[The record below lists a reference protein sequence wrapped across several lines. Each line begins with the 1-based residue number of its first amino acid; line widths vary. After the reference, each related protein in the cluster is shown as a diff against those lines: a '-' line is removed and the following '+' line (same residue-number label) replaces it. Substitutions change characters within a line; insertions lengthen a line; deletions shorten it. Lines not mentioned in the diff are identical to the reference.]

1 MTQAELPERPKG
13 PENGVQG
20 REQARLRPLAALMP
34 FVLRYPGRFLLA
46 LLALF
51 VAALATLAIPLAVR
65 RMIDLGFAA
74 DAGGTIDQYFL
85 AILGV
90 VAILA
95 LASAARYY
103 LVTTIGERV
112 VADLRAAVFA
122 RIVSLDAGFFDRARA
137 GEISSRLTAD
147 TVQIKSAVGSSAS
160 VALRNLLLLTGAI
173 AMMVVTSPKL
183 SLLVVIAIPA
193 VMLPLFGFGRA
204 VRRRSR
210 MAQDKLADA
219 TAFAVEA
226 IGAVRTVQAMTA
238 EEAAR
243 LRFGAAVE
251 GAFDAAKDATRSRSF
266 LTAIAIFLAFACVVL
281 ILWSGAQSVLAGQM
295 TPGTLGQFVLYSVF
309 AAGALGALAEVWG
322 EVSQTAGAAERI
334 IELLHTEPAIKSP
347 AAPLPLPPKPRG
359 EVRFAHVSY
368 SYPSLRDAPVLD
380 DVSFTAAPGE
390 RIAIVGPSGAGK
402 STIFHLL
409 LRFDDPKKGKIL
421 FDSVDIAKADPKA
434 VRRNIALVPQ
444 EPAIFAASI
453 ADNIRY
459 GKPGA
464 GDDEIK
470 RAAETALVDEFVRN
484 LPHGY
489 DTPVGERGV
498 TLSGGQRQ
506 RLAIARAVLRDAPVL
521 LLDEA
526 TSALDAE
533 SEALVQK
540 ALERIM
546 EGRTSLVIAHRLA
559 TVLGADRIVV
569 LQKGRVVEEGSHA
582 QLSASD
588 GLYARL
594 AALQFGVNSI

>member
-1 MTQAELPERPKG
+1 MTQAKLQTRSKG
-13 PENGVQG
+13 PENGSSP
-20 REQARLRPLAALMP
+20 RFRPLLALMP
-34 FVLRYPGRFLLA
+34 FVLRYPARFLAA
-46 LLALF
+46 LVALF
-51 VAALATLAIPLAVR
+51 VAAMATLAIPLAVR
-65 RMIDLGFAA
+65 RMIDLGFGT
-74 DAGGTIDQYFL
+74 DAGGKIDQYFL

-90 VAILA
+90 VAVLA

-112 VADLRAAVFA
+112 VADLRSAVFA
-122 RIVSLDAGFFDRARA
+122 RIVSLDAGFFDSARA

-160 VALRNLLLLTGAI
+160 VALRNVVLLIGAA
-173 AMMVVTSPKL
+173 AMMVITSPKL
-183 SLLVVIAIPA
+183 SLLVLVAIPL

-243 LRFGAAVE
+243 SRFGAAVE
-251 GAFDAAKDATRSRSF
+251 QAFEAARDATRSRSF

-281 ILWSGAQSVLAGQM
+281 VLWSGAQSVLAKQI

-334 IELLHTEPAIKSP
+334 IELLHIEPAIKSP
-347 AAPLPLPPKPRG
+347 TAPLTFPAKPRG
-359 EVRFAHVSY
+359 EMKFESVTY
-368 SYPSLRDAPVLD
+368 SYPSRRDANVLS
-380 DVSFTAAPGE
+380 DVTFTAAAGE
-390 RIAIVGPSGAGK
+390 RIAIVGPSGSGK
-402 STIFHLL
+402 STLFHLL
-409 LRFDDPKKGKIL
+409 LRFDDPQSGRIL
-421 FDSVDIAKADPKA
+421 FDGIDIAKADPHD

-464 GDDEIK
+464 SDEEVK

-484 LPHGY
+484 LPQGFG
-489 DTPVGERGV
+489 TPVGERGV

-569 LQKGRVVEEGSHA
+569 LQKGRVAEEGTHA
-582 QLSASD
+582 QLNASG
-588 GLYARL
+588 GLYSRL
-594 AALQFGVNSI
+594 AALQFGEISAR

>member
-1 MTQAELPERPKG
+1 MRPKG
-13 PENGVQG
+13 PENGPK
-20 REQARLRPLAALMP
+20 ARFRPLLALMP

-46 LLALF
+46 LAALF

-65 RMIDLGFAA
+65 RMIDLGFGA
-74 DAGGTIDQYFL
+74 DAGGKIDQYFL

-90 VAILA
+90 VAVLA

-112 VADLRAAVFA
+112 VADLRSAVFA
-122 RIVSLDAGFFDRARA
+122 RIVSLDTGFFDSARA

-160 VALRNLLLLTGAI
+160 VALRNVLLLTGAM

-183 SLLVVIAIPA
+183 SLLVLFAIPA
-193 VMLPLFGFGRA
+193 VMLPLLGFGRA
-204 VRRRSR
+204 VRKRSR
-210 MAQDKLADA
+210 LAQDKLADA

-238 EEAAR
+238 EDTAKQ
-243 LRFGAAVE
+243 RFGVAVE
-251 GAFDAAKDATRSRSF
+251 EAFDAARDATRSRSL
-266 LTAIAIFLAFACVVL
+266 LTAIAIFLAFASVVL
-281 ILWSGAQSVLAGQM
+281 VLWSGAQSVLAGQM
-295 TPGTLGQFVLYSVF
+295 TPGTLSQFVLYAVF

-334 IELLHTEPAIKSP
+334 VELLQIEPAIKAP
-347 AAPLPLPPKPRG
+347 AAPLALPAKPRG
-359 EVRFAHVSY
+359 EVKFEAVSY

-380 DVSFTAAPGE
+380 AVGFTAAAGE

-409 LRFDDPKKGKIL
+409 LRFDDPAQGRIL
-421 FDSVDIAKADPKA
+421 LDGIDIAKADPRE
-434 VRRNIALVPQ
+434 VRMHIALVPQ

-464 GDDEIK
+464 SDGEVK

-484 LPHGY
+484 LPQGY

-533 SEALVQK
+533 SEALVQR

-569 LQKGRVVEEGSHA
+569 LQKGRIVEEGTHA
-582 QLSASD
+582 KLNASS

-594 AALQFGVNSI
+594 AALQFGDVSAR

>member
-1 MTQAELPERPKG
+1 
-13 PENGVQG
+13 
-20 REQARLRPLAALMP
+20 MP
-34 FVLRYPGRFLLA
+34 FVLRYPGHFLLA
-46 LLALF
+46 LVALF

-65 RMIDLGFAA
+65 RMIDLGFGANA
-74 DAGGTIDQYFL
+74 SGAINQYFL

-90 VAILA
+90 VAMLA

-112 VADLRAAVFA
+112 IADLRGAVFA
-122 RIVSLDAGFFDRARA
+122 RIISLDAGFFDSARA

-147 TVQIKSAVGSSAS
+147 TVQIKSAVGSTAS
-160 VALRNLLLLTGAI
+160 VALRNVLLLSGAVV
-173 AMMVVTSPKL
+173 MMVITSPKL
-183 SLLVVIAIPA
+183 SLLVSIAIPG

-204 VRRRSR
+204 VRRRAR
-210 MAQDKLADA
+210 LAQDKLAEA

-238 EEAAR
+238 EGSAR
-243 LRFGAAVE
+243 LRFSSAVE
-251 GAFDAAKDATRSRSF
+251 EAFHAAKGATRSRSF
-266 LTAIAIFLAFACVVL
+266 LTAIAIFLAFASVVL
-281 ILWSGAQSVLAGQM
+281 ILWSGAHSVLAGDM
-295 TPGTLGQFVLYSVF
+295 TPGTLGQFVLYAVF
-309 AAGALGALAEVWG
+309 AAGALGALAEVGG
-322 EVSQTAGAAERI
+322 EISQTAGAAERI
-334 IELLHTEPAIKSP
+334 VELLHIEPAIKAP
-347 AAPLPLPPKPRG
+347 AAPLGLPSKPRG
-359 EVRFAHVSY
+359 EVKFESVTY
-368 SYPSLRDAPVLD
+368 SYPALRDAPVLR
-380 DVSFTAAPGE
+380 DVTFAAASGE

-409 LRFDDPKKGKIL
+409 LRFDDPAAGRIL
-421 FDSVDIAKADPKA
+421 LDGVDIAKADPLM
-434 VRRNIALVPQ
+434 VRKHIALVPQ

-459 GKPGA
+459 GRPGA
-464 GDDEIK
+464 SDEDVK

-489 DTPVGERGV
+489 ETMVGERGV

-546 EGRTSLVIAHRLA
+546 AGRTSLVIAHRLA

-569 LQKGRVVEEGSHA
+569 LQKGSVVEEGTHA
-582 QLSASD
+582 QLNASG

-594 AALQFGVNSI
+594 AALQFNHTE

>member
-1 MTQAELPERPKG
+1 MTQAALPDRVKG
-13 PENGVQG
+13 PENGPKS
-20 REQARLRPLAALMP
+20 RFRPLAALMP

-46 LLALF
+46 LAALF

-65 RMIDLGFAA
+65 RMIDLGFATE
-74 DAGGTIDQYFL
+74 AGGTIDRYFL

-147 TVQIKSAVGSSAS
+147 TVQIKSAVGSTAS
-160 VALRNLLLLTGAI
+160 VALRNVLLLIGAI
-173 AMMVVTSPKL
+173 TMMVVTSPKL
-183 SLLVVIAIPA
+183 SLLVLIAIPA

-204 VRRRSR
+204 VRKRSR
-210 MAQDKLADA
+210 LAQDRLADA

-238 EEAAR
+238 EEAAKT
-243 LRFGAAVE
+243 RFGAAVE
-251 GAFDAAKDATRSRSF
+251 EAFEAAKAATRSRSL

-309 AAGALGALAEVWG
+309 AAGALGALAEVGG

-334 IELLHTEPAIKSP
+334 VELLHIEPAIKAPVSP
-347 AAPLPLPPKPRG
+347 LALPEKPRG
-359 EVRFAHVSY
+359 EVRFENVSY
-368 SYPSLRDAPVLD
+368 AYPSLLNAPVLNE
-380 DVSFTAAPGE
+380 VSFAAAPGE

-409 LRFDDPKKGKIL
+409 LRFDDPARGKIL
-421 FDSVDIAKADPKA
+421 FDGVDIANADPQD
-434 VRRNIALVPQ
+434 VRGNIALVPQ

-464 GDDEIK
+464 SDDEV
-470 RAAETALVDEFVRN
+470 RAAAETALVDEFVRH
-484 LPHGY
+484 LPQGY
-489 DTPVGERGV
+489 ETQVGERGV

-506 RLAIARAVLRDAPVL
+506 RIAIARAVLRDAPVL

-546 EGRTSLVIAHRLA
+546 AGRTSLVIAHRLA
-559 TVLGADRIVV
+559 TVLSADRIVV
-569 LQKGRVVEEGSHA
+569 LQKGRVVEEGTHA
-582 QLSASD
+582 ALSASN
-588 GLYARL
+588 GLYSRL
-594 AALQFGVNSI
+594 AALQFNHTV

>member
-1 MTQAELPERPKG
+1 VTQAELKDGPKG
-13 PENGVQG
+13 PENGAEG
-20 REQARLRPLAALMP
+20 RFRPLAALMP
-34 FVLRYPGRFLLA
+34 FVLRYPGRFLGA
-46 LLALF
+46 LVALV

-65 RMIDLGFAA
+65 RMIDLGFGA
-74 DAGGTIDQYFL
+74 DAGDKIDQYFL

-90 VAILA
+90 VAVLS

-122 RIVSLDAGFFDRARA
+122 RIVSLDAGFFDSARA

-147 TVQIKSAVGSSAS
+147 TVQIKSAVGSTAS
-160 VALRNLLLLTGAI
+160 VALRNALLLIGAI
-173 AMMVVTSPKL
+173 AMMVITSPKL
-183 SLLVVIAIPA
+183 SLLVLIAIPA

-238 EEAAR
+238 EEAAKS
-243 LRFGAAVE
+243 RFDAAV
-251 GAFDAAKDATRSRSF
+251 GQAFDAAQDATRSRSF
-266 LTAIAIFLAFACVVL
+266 LTAIAIFLAFASVVL
-281 ILWSGAQSVLAGQM
+281 ILWSGAQAVLANQI
-295 TPGTLGQFVLYSVF
+295 TPGTLGQFVLYAVF

-334 IELLHTEPAIKSP
+334 VELLHIEPAIKAPP
-347 AAPLPLPPKPRG
+347 APISLPAKPRG
-359 EVRFAHVSY
+359 EVRFEKVFYA
-368 SYPSLRDAPVLD
+368 YPSLCEAPVLN
-380 DVSFTAAPGE
+380 DVSFSAAPGE

-409 LRFDDPKKGKIL
+409 LRFDDPQSGKIL
-421 FDSVDIAKADPKA
+421 FDGVDIAKADPHD
-434 VRRNIALVPQ
+434 VRGNIALVPQ

-464 GDDEIK
+464 SDEEVK
-470 RAAETALVDEFVRN
+470 AAAETALVDEFVRN
-484 LPHGY
+484 LPQGY
-489 DTPVGERGV
+489 ATPVGERGV

-569 LQKGRVVEEGSHA
+569 LQKGRVVEEGTHA
-582 QLSASD
+582 KLTASG
-588 GLYARL
+588 GLYSRL
-594 AALQFGVNSI
+594 AALQFGEISAR

>member
-1 MTQAELPERPKG
+1 MTQAELKDGPKG
-13 PENGVQG
+13 PENGAEG
-20 REQARLRPLAALMP
+20 RFRPLAALMP
-34 FVLRYPGRFLLA
+34 FVLRYPGRFLGA
-46 LLALF
+46 LVALV

-65 RMIDLGFAA
+65 RMIDLGFGA
-74 DAGGTIDQYFL
+74 DAGDKIDQYFL

-90 VAILA
+90 VAVLS

-122 RIVSLDAGFFDRARA
+122 RIVSLDAGFFDSARA

-147 TVQIKSAVGSSAS
+147 TVQIKSAVGSTAS
-160 VALRNLLLLTGAI
+160 VALRNALLLIGAI
-173 AMMVVTSPKL
+173 AMMVITSPKL
-183 SLLVVIAIPA
+183 SLLVLIAIPA

-238 EEAAR
+238 EEAAKS
-243 LRFGAAVE
+243 RFDAAV
-251 GAFDAAKDATRSRSF
+251 GQAFDAAQDATRSRSF
-266 LTAIAIFLAFACVVL
+266 LTAIAIFLAFASVVL
-281 ILWSGAQSVLAGQM
+281 ILWSGAQAVLANQI
-295 TPGTLGQFVLYSVF
+295 TPGTLGQFVLYAVF

-334 IELLHTEPAIKSP
+334 VELLHIEPAIKAPP
-347 AAPLPLPPKPRG
+347 APISLPAKPRG
-359 EVRFAHVSY
+359 EVRFEKVFYA
-368 SYPSLRDAPVLD
+368 YPSLCEAPVLN
-380 DVSFTAAPGE
+380 DVSFSAAPGE

-409 LRFDDPKKGKIL
+409 LRFDDPQSGKIL
-421 FDSVDIAKADPKA
+421 FDGVDIAKADPHD
-434 VRRNIALVPQ
+434 VRGNIALVPQ

-464 GDDEIK
+464 SDEEVK
-470 RAAETALVDEFVRN
+470 AAAETALVDEFVRN
-484 LPHGY
+484 LPQGY
-489 DTPVGERGV
+489 ATPVGERGV

-569 LQKGRVVEEGSHA
+569 LQKGRVVEEGTHA
-582 QLSASD
+582 KLTASG
-588 GLYARL
+588 GLYSRL
-594 AALQFGVNSI
+594 AALQFGEISAR

>member
-1 MTQAELPERPKG
+1 M
-13 PENGVQG
+13 
-20 REQARLRPLAALMP
+20 
-34 FVLRYPGRFLLA
+34 
-46 LLALF
+46 
-51 VAALATLAIPLAVR
+51 
-65 RMIDLGFAA
+65 
-74 DAGGTIDQYFL
+74 
-85 AILGV
+85 

-122 RIVSLDAGFFDRARA
+122 RIVSLDAGFFDRARS

-160 VALRNLLLLTGAI
+160 VALRNLLLLVGAI

-210 MAQDKLADA
+210 MAQDKLAHA

-243 LRFGAAVE
+243 SRFGAAVE
-251 GAFDAAKDATRSRSF
+251 EAFDAAKDATRSRSF

-347 AAPLPLPPKPRG
+347 AAPLPFPPRPQG
-359 EVRFAHVSY
+359 EVRFEHVSY
-368 SYPSLRDAPVLD
+368 SYPSLHDAPVLHG
-380 DVSFTAAPGE
+380 VSFAAAPGE
-390 RIAIVGPSGAGK
+390 RIAIVARLEQVRARSFICSCA
-402 STIFHLL
+402 STIRRPGASFSTASIS
-409 LRFDDPKKGKIL
+409 RRPIRRPCAGT
-421 FDSVDIAKADPKA
+421 SRWC
-434 VRRNIALVPQ
+434 RRNPRSSR
-444 EPAIFAASI
+444 PRS
-453 ADNIRY
+453 R
-459 GKPGA
+459 
-464 GDDEIK
+464 
-470 RAAETALVDEFVRN
+470 T
-484 LPHGY
+484 
-489 DTPVGERGV
+489 
-498 TLSGGQRQ
+498 
-506 RLAIARAVLRDAPVL
+506 
-521 LLDEA
+521 
-526 TSALDAE
+526 TSATA
-533 SEALVQK
+533 S
-540 ALERIM
+540 
-546 EGRTSLVIAHRLA
+546 RT
-559 TVLGADRIVV
+559 
-569 LQKGRVVEEGSHA
+569 Q
-582 QLSASD
+582 
-588 GLYARL
+588 ARMR
-594 AALQFGVNSI
+594 

>member
-1 MTQAELPERPKG
+1 MTQAERSERPERP
-13 PENGVQG
+13 ENAVKP
-20 REQARLRPLAALMP
+20 RFRPLLALLP
-34 FVLRYPGRFLLA
+34 YVLRYPGRFLAA

-51 VAALATLAIPLAVR
+51 AAALATLAIPLAVR
-65 RMIDLGFAA
+65 RMIDLGFGTGE
-74 DAGGTIDQYFL
+74 GGTINQYFL

-95 LASAARYY
+95 TASAARYY

-112 VADLRAAVFA
+112 VADLRSAVFA
-122 RIVSLDAGFFDRARA
+122 RIVSLDAAFFDRARA

-147 TVQIKSAVGSSAS
+147 AVQIKSAVGSSAS
-160 VALRNLLLLTGAI
+160 VALRNALLLIGAA
-173 AMMVVTSPKL
+173 AMMVITSPKL
-183 SLLVVIAIPA
+183 SLLVLIAIPL

-210 MAQDKLADA
+210 MAQDRLADA

-238 EEAAR
+238 EEAAKAR
-243 LRFGAAVE
+243 FGVAIDEAFGAAR
-251 GAFDAAKDATRSRSF
+251 DATRARSY
-266 LTAIAIFLAFACVVL
+266 LTAVAIFLAFACVVL
-281 ILWSGAQSVLAGQM
+281 ILWSGAQSVLAGEM

-309 AAGALGALAEVWG
+309 AAGALGALAEVGG
-322 EVSQTAGAAERI
+322 EISQTAGAAERI
-334 IELLHTEPAIKSP
+334 VELLHTEPAIRAPALP
-347 AAPLPLPPKPRG
+347 AAFPAKPRG
-359 EVRFAHVSY
+359 EVRFEKVSY
-368 SYPSLRDAPVLD
+368 AYPTLRESPVLN
-380 DVSFTAAPGE
+380 DVSFHAAPGE
-390 RIAIVGPSGAGK
+390 RIAVVGPSGAGK

-409 LRFDDPKKGKIL
+409 LRFDDPGAGKIL
-421 FDSVDIAKADPKA
+421 FDGVDIAKADPHA
-434 VRRNIALVPQ
+434 VRKNIALVPQ

-453 ADNIRY
+453 AENIRY
-459 GKPGA
+459 GRPGA
-464 GDDEIK
+464 SDEEVK

-484 LPHGY
+484 LPQGFS
-489 DTPVGERGV
+489 TQVGERGV

-540 ALERIM
+540 ALERTM

-559 TVLGADRIVV
+559 TVLGADRIIV
-569 LQKGRVVEEGSHA
+569 LQKGRVVEEGTHA
-582 QLSASD
+582 KLSASG

-594 AALQFGVNSI
+594 AELQFHHAQ

>member
-1 MTQAELPERPKG
+1 MTQAEPSKSPKR
-13 PENGVQG
+13 PENGPQTPF
-20 REQARLRPLAALMP
+20 RPLLALMP

-51 VAALATLAIPLAVR
+51 AAALATLAIPLAVR

-74 DAGGTIDQYFL
+74 DAGGTINQYFL

-90 VAILA
+90 VGILA
-95 LASAARYY
+95 IASAARYY

-112 VADLRAAVFA
+112 VADLRSAVFA
-122 RIVSLDAGFFDRARA
+122 RIVSLDTGFFDSARA

-147 TVQIKSAVGSSAS
+147 AVQIKSAVGSSAS
-160 VALRNLLLLTGAI
+160 IALRNVLLLTGAI
-173 AMMVVTSPKL
+173 AMMVITSPRL
-183 SLLVVIAIPA
+183 SLLVLFAIPA

-204 VRRRSR
+204 VRRRAR
-210 MAQDKLADA
+210 LAQDKLADA

-238 EEAAR
+238 EETAKKH
-243 LRFGAAVE
+243 FDAAVE
-251 GAFDAAKDATRSRSF
+251 EAFDAAKAATRTRSF

-281 ILWSGAQSVLAGQM
+281 ILWSGAQSVLAGDM

-334 IELLHTEPAIKSP
+334 IELLHIEPAIKAP
-347 AAPLPLPPKPRG
+347 AAALAFPVKPRG
-359 EVRFAHVSY
+359 DVRFERVTYA
-368 SYPSLRDAPVLD
+368 YPSRRDANVLQ
-380 DVSFTAAPGE
+380 DVSFAAAPGE

-402 STIFHLL
+402 STVFHLL
-409 LRFDDPKKGKIL
+409 LRFDDPAHGKIIL
-421 FDSVDIAKADPKA
+421 DGIDIAKADPKA

-453 ADNIRY
+453 AENIRY
-459 GKPGA
+459 GRPGA
-464 GDDEIK
+464 SDEEVK
-470 RAAETALVDEFVRN
+470 HAAETALVDEFVQN
-484 LPHGY
+484 LPQGY
-489 DTPVGERGV
+489 ATLVGERGV

-533 SEALVQK
+533 SEALVQQ

-546 EGRTSLVIAHRLA
+546 KGRTSLVIAHRLA
-559 TVLGADRIVV
+559 TVLSADRIVV
-569 LQKGRVVEEGSHA
+569 LEKGRVVEEGTHDA
-582 QLSASD
+582 LSANK

-594 AALQFGVNSI
+594 AALQFNAR

>member
-1 MTQAELPERPKG
+1 VTQAELPTRPKG
-13 PENGVQG
+13 PENGPK
-20 REQARLRPLAALMP
+20 ARFRPLLALMP

-46 LLALF
+46 LAALL

-65 RMIDLGFAA
+65 RMIDLGFGA
-74 DAGGTIDQYFL
+74 DAGGKIDQYFL

-90 VAILA
+90 VAVLA

-112 VADLRAAVFA
+112 VADLRSAVFA
-122 RIVSLDAGFFDRARA
+122 RIVSLDTGFFDSARA

-160 VALRNLLLLTGAI
+160 VALRNVLLLTGAM

-183 SLLVVIAIPA
+183 SLLVLFAIPA
-193 VMLPLFGFGRA
+193 VMLPLLGFGRA
-204 VRRRSR
+204 VRKRSR
-210 MAQDKLADA
+210 LAQDKLADA

-238 EEAAR
+238 EETAKQ
-243 LRFGAAVE
+243 RFGAAVE
-251 GAFDAAKDATRSRSF
+251 DAFDAARDATRSRSL
-266 LTAIAIFLAFACVVL
+266 LTAIAIFLAFASVVL
-281 ILWSGAQSVLAGQM
+281 VLWSGAQSVLAGQM
-295 TPGTLGQFVLYSVF
+295 TPGTLGQFVLYAVF

-334 IELLHTEPAIKSP
+334 VELLHIEPAIKAP
-347 AAPLPLPPKPRG
+347 AAPLALPAKPRG
-359 EVRFAHVSY
+359 EVKFEAVSY
-368 SYPSLRDAPVLD
+368 SYPSLRNAPVLNA
-380 DVSFTAAPGE
+380 VGFTAAAGE

-409 LRFDDPKKGKIL
+409 LRFDDPAQGRIVL
-421 FDSVDIAKADPKA
+421 DGIDIARADPRE
-434 VRRNIALVPQ
+434 VRRHIALVPQ

-464 GDDEIK
+464 SDDEVK

-484 LPHGY
+484 LPQGY

-533 SEALVQK
+533 SEALVQR

-569 LQKGRVVEEGSHA
+569 LQKGRIVEEGTHA
-582 QLSASD
+582 ALNASG

-594 AALQFGVNSI
+594 AALQFGNQ

>member
-1 MTQAELPERPKG
+1 MTQAEPLVLPKG
-13 PENGVQG
+13 PENGSKG
-20 REQARLRPLAALMP
+20 RFRPLLALMP
-34 FVLRYPGRFLLA
+34 FVLRYPGRFLGA

-65 RMIDLGFAA
+65 RMIDLGFGA
-74 DAGGTIDQYFL
+74 DSGAKIDQYFL

-90 VAILA
+90 VAVLS

-122 RIVSLDAGFFDRARA
+122 RIMSLDAGFFDSARA

-147 TVQIKSAVGSSAS
+147 TVQIKSAVGSTAS
-160 VALRNLLLLTGAI
+160 VALRNALLLVGAM
-173 AMMVVTSPKL
+173 AMMVITSPKL
-183 SLLVVIAIPA
+183 SALVLIAIPA

-204 VRRRSR
+204 VRKRSR
-210 MAQDKLADA
+210 LAQDKLADA

-238 EEAAR
+238 EEAAKV
-243 LRFGAAVE
+243 RFDSAVE
-251 GAFDAAKDATRSRSF
+251 EAFDAAQGATRSRSF
-266 LTAIAIFLAFACVVL
+266 LTAIAIFLAFASVVL
-281 ILWSGAQSVLAGQM
+281 VLWSGAQAVLANQM
-295 TPGTLGQFVLYSVF
+295 TPGTLGQFVLYAVF
-309 AAGALGALAEVWG
+309 AAGALGALSEVWG
-322 EVSQTAGAAERI
+322 EISQTAGAAERI
-334 IELLHTEPAIKSP
+334 VELLHIEPAIKAP
-347 AAPLPLPPKPRG
+347 AVPLTLPMRPRG
-359 EVRFAHVSY
+359 EVKFESVTYAY
-368 SYPSLRDAPVLD
+368 SSRRDAPVLNE
-380 DVSFTAAPGE
+380 VTFSAAPGE
-390 RIAIVGPSGAGK
+390 RIAIVGPSGGGK
-402 STIFHLL
+402 STLFHLL
-409 LRFDDPKKGKIL
+409 LRFDDPQSGKIL
-421 FDSVDIAKADPKA
+421 FDGVEIAKTDPRE

-464 GDDEIK
+464 SDEEVK

-484 LPHGY
+484 LPQGFN
-489 DTPVGERGV
+489 TPVGERGV

-506 RLAIARAVLRDAPVL
+506 RLAIARAVLRDAPLL

-546 EGRTSLVIAHRLA
+546 AGRTSLVIAHRLA
-559 TVLGADRIVV
+559 TVLSADRIVV
-569 LQKGRVVEEGSHA
+569 LQKGRIVEEGTHA
-582 QLSASD
+582 KLSASG
-588 GLYARL
+588 GLYSRL
-594 AALQFGVNSI
+594 AALQFGEISAR

>member
-1 MTQAELPERPKG
+1 MTQAELRTPPKE
-13 PENGVQG
+13 PENGG
-20 REQARLRPLAALMP
+20 KPRFRPLLALMP
-34 FVLRYPGRFLLA
+34 YVLRYPGWFLAALA
-46 LLALF
+46 ALF

-74 DAGGTIDQYFL
+74 DAGGKIDQYFL

-90 VAILA
+90 VSVLA
-95 LASAARYY
+95 LASAARYF

-112 VADLRAAVFA
+112 VADLRSAVFA
-122 RIVSLDAGFFDRARA
+122 RIVSLDTGFFDSARA

-160 VALRNLLLLTGAI
+160 VALRNVLLLLGAA
-173 AMMVVTSPKL
+173 AMMVITSPKL
-183 SLLVVIAIPA
+183 SLLVLIAIPA

-210 MAQDKLADA
+210 LAQDKLADA

-226 IGAVRTVQAMTA
+226 ISAVRTVQAMTA
-238 EEAAR
+238 EETAR
-243 LRFGAAVE
+243 ARFGAAVE
-251 GAFDAAKDATRSRSF
+251 EAFVAARDATRSRSF
-266 LTAIAIFLAFACVVL
+266 LTAIAIFLAFASVVL
-281 ILWSGAQSVLAGQM
+281 VLWSGAQSVLAGQM
-295 TPGTLGQFVLYSVF
+295 SPGTLGQFVLYAVF
-309 AAGALGALAEVWG
+309 AAGALGALAEVGG
-322 EVSQTAGAAERI
+322 EISQTAGAAERI
-334 IELLHTEPAIKSP
+334 VELLHIEPAIKAP
-347 AAPLPLPPKPRG
+347 ALPLALPEKPRG
-359 EVRFAHVSY
+359 EVRFDQVSY
-368 SYPSLRDAPVLD
+368 AYPSLPDAPVLN
-380 DVSFTAAPGE
+380 DVSFVAAPGE

-409 LRFDDPKKGKIL
+409 LRFDDPKAGNIF
-421 FDSVDIAKADPKA
+421 FDGVELAKADPRE
-434 VRRNIALVPQ
+434 VRKNIALVPQ

-464 GDDEIK
+464 SDEAVR

-484 LPHGY
+484 LPDGY
-489 DTPVGERGV
+489 ATPVGERGV

-533 SEALVQK
+533 SEALVQQ

-559 TVLGADRIVV
+559 TVLSADRIIV
-569 LQKGRVVEEGSHA
+569 LQKGRVVEEGVHA
-582 QLSASD
+582 KLTANG
-588 GLYARL
+588 GLYSRL
-594 AALQFGVNSI
+594 AALQFGEISAR

>member
-1 MTQAELPERPKG
+1 MVPKG
-13 PENGVQG
+13 PENSPNG
-20 REQARLRPLAALMP
+20 RFRPLLALMP
-34 FVLRYPGRFLLA
+34 FVLRYPGRFIAALA
-46 LLALF
+46 ALF

-65 RMIDLGFAA
+65 RMIDLGFATA
-74 DAGGTIDQYFL
+74 AGATVDQYFL

-90 VAILA
+90 VGVLA

-112 VADLRAAVFA
+112 IADLRSAVFA
-122 RIVSLDAGFFDRARA
+122 RIISLDAGFFDSARV

-160 VALRNLLLLTGAI
+160 IALRNVLLLLGA
-173 AMMVVTSPKL
+173 AVMMVITSPKL
-183 SLLVVIAIPA
+183 SALVLIAIPA

-210 MAQDKLADA
+210 LAQDKLADA

-238 EEAAR
+238 EDTAR
-243 LRFGAAVE
+243 HRFGTAVE
-251 GAFDAAKDATRSRSF
+251 QAFVAAKDATRSRAM
-266 LTAIAIFLAFACVVL
+266 LTAIAIFLAFASVVL
-281 ILWSGAQSVLAGQM
+281 VLWSGAQSVLAGDM
-295 TPGTLGQFVLYSVF
+295 TPGTLGQFVLYAVF
-309 AAGALGALAEVWG
+309 AAGALGALAEVGG
-322 EVSQTAGAAERI
+322 EITQTAGAAERI
-334 IELLHTEPAIKSP
+334 IELLHTEPGIKAPASP
-347 AAPLPLPPKPRG
+347 LALPAKPQG
-359 EVRFAHVSY
+359 DVIFESVSY
-368 SYPSLRDAPVLD
+368 AYPALRDAPVLD
-380 DVSFTAAPGE
+380 AVSFRAAPGE
-390 RIAIVGPSGAGK
+390 RIAVVGPSGAGK

-409 LRFDDPKKGKIL
+409 LRFDDPQAGKIL
-421 FDSVDIAKADPKA
+421 LDGVDIAKADPQA
-434 VRRNIALVPQ
+434 VRNFIALVPQ

-464 GDDEIK
+464 SDEAVK
-470 RAAETALVDEFVRN
+470 RAAETALVDEFVGQ
-484 LPHGY
+484 LPQGY
-489 DTPVGERGV
+489 DTLVGERGV

-506 RLAIARAVLRDAPVL
+506 RIAIARAVLRDAPVL

-533 SEALVQK
+533 SEALVQR

-546 EGRTSLVIAHRLA
+546 AGRTSIVIAHRLA

-569 LQKGRVVEEGSHA
+569 LQKGRVAEEGTHA
-582 QLSASD
+582 ALSASG
-588 GLYARL
+588 GLYSRL

>member
-1 MTQAELPERPKG
+1 MTQAERNERPEG
-13 PENGVQG
+13 PENGAKG
-20 REQARLRPLAALMP
+20 RFRPLLALMP
-34 FVLRYPGRFLLA
+34 FVLRYPGRFLIA
-46 LLALF
+46 LVALF
-51 VAALATLAIPLAVR
+51 AAAVATLAIPLAVR
-65 RMIDLGFAA
+65 RMIDLGFG
-74 DAGGTIDQYFL
+74 AGEAGTINQYFL

-95 LASAARYY
+95 VASAARYY

-112 VADLRAAVFA
+112 VSDLRSAVFA
-122 RIVSLDAGFFDRARA
+122 RIVELDSAFFDRARA
-137 GEISSRLTAD
+137 GEIGSRLTAD

-160 VALRNLLLLTGAI
+160 VALRNALLLLGAA
-173 AMMVVTSPKL
+173 AMMVITSPKL
-183 SLLVVIAIPA
+183 SMLVLIAIPL
-193 VMLPLFGFGRA
+193 VMLPLFGFGRT

-210 MAQDKLADA
+210 MAQDRLADA

-238 EEAAR
+238 EQSAKARFDAAIEDA
-243 LRFGAAVE
+243 FG
-251 GAFDAAKDATRSRSF
+251 AAKDATRARSF
-266 LTAIAIFLAFACVVL
+266 LTAVAIFLAFACVVL
-281 ILWSGAQSVLAGQM
+281 VLWSGAQSVLAKEM
-295 TPGTLGQFVLYSVF
+295 SPGTLGQFVLYSVF
-309 AAGALGALAEVWG
+309 AAGALGALAEVGG
-322 EVSQTAGAAERI
+322 EISQTSGAAERI
-334 IELLHTEPAIKSP
+334 IELLHTEPAIKAPAHP
-347 AAPLPLPPKPRG
+347 AAFPSKPRG
-359 EVRFAHVSY
+359 EVRFQSVSY
-368 SYPSLRDAPVLD
+368 AYPTLLDAPVLSG
-380 DVSFTAAPGE
+380 VNFHAAPGE

-409 LRFDDPKKGKIL
+409 LRFDDPKSGDIL
-421 FDSVDIAKADPKA
+421 FDGVDIAKADPHEIRKH
-434 VRRNIALVPQ
+434 IALVPQ

-464 GDDEIK
+464 SDEDVK

-484 LPHGY
+484 LPQGF
-489 DTPVGERGV
+489 DTMVGERGV

-546 EGRTSLVIAHRLA
+546 AGRTSLVIAHRLA

-569 LQKGRVVEEGSHA
+569 LQKGRVVEEGTHA
-582 QLSASD
+582 QLSASG
-588 GLYARL
+588 GLYSRL
-594 AALQFGVNSI
+594 AELQFREINAR

>member
-1 MTQAELPERPKG
+1 VTQAELKDGPKG
-13 PENGVQG
+13 PENGTEG
-20 REQARLRPLAALMP
+20 RFRPLAALMP
-34 FVLRYPGRFLLA
+34 FVLRYPGRFLGA
-46 LLALF
+46 LVALV

-65 RMIDLGFAA
+65 RMIDLGFGA
-74 DAGGTIDQYFL
+74 DAGDKIDQYFL

-90 VAILA
+90 VAVLS

-122 RIVSLDAGFFDRARA
+122 RIVSLDAGFFDSARA

-147 TVQIKSAVGSSAS
+147 TVQIKSAVGSTAS
-160 VALRNLLLLTGAI
+160 VALRNALLLIGAI
-173 AMMVVTSPKL
+173 AMMVITSPKL
-183 SLLVVIAIPA
+183 SLLVLIAIPA

-238 EEAAR
+238 EEAAKS
-243 LRFGAAVE
+243 RFDAAVE
-251 GAFDAAKDATRSRSF
+251 QAFDAAQDATRSRSF
-266 LTAIAIFLAFACVVL
+266 LTAIAIFLAFASVVL
-281 ILWSGAQSVLAGQM
+281 ILWSGAQAVLANQI
-295 TPGTLGQFVLYSVF
+295 TPGTLGQFVLYAVF

-334 IELLHTEPAIKSP
+334 VELLHIEPAIKAPPSP
-347 AAPLPLPPKPRG
+347 VSLPEKPRG
-359 EVRFAHVSY
+359 EVRFEKVTYA
-368 SYPSLRDAPVLD
+368 YPSLREAPVLD
-380 DVSFTAAPGE
+380 DVSFSAAPGE

-409 LRFDDPKKGKIL
+409 LHFDDPQSGKIL
-421 FDSVDIAKADPKA
+421 FDGVDIAKADPHD
-434 VRRNIALVPQ
+434 VRGNIALVPQ

-464 GDDEIK
+464 SDEEVK
-470 RAAETALVDEFVRN
+470 AAAETALVDEFVRN
-484 LPHGY
+484 LPQGY
-489 DTPVGERGV
+489 ATPVGERGV

-546 EGRTSLVIAHRLA
+546 AGRTSLVIAHRLA

-569 LQKGRVVEEGSHA
+569 LQKGRVVEEGTHA
-582 QLSASD
+582 KLTASG
-588 GLYARL
+588 GLYSRL
-594 AALQFGVNSI
+594 AALQFGEISAR

>member
-1 MTQAELPERPKG
+1 VTQAELPERPEG

-20 REQARLRPLAALMP
+20 REQAWIRPLAALMP

-46 LLALF
+46 LLALL

-160 VALRNLLLLTGAI
+160 VALRNLLLLVGAI

-210 MAQDKLADA
+210 IAQDKLAHA

-243 LRFGAAVE
+243 SRFGAAVE
-251 GAFDAAKDATRSRSF
+251 EAFDAAKDATRSRSF

-334 IELLHTEPAIKSP
+334 IELLHTEPAIKAP

-359 EVRFAHVSY
+359 EVRFEHVSY

-380 DVSFTAAPGE
+380 GVSFAAAPGE

-409 LRFDDPKKGKIL
+409 LRFDDPKAGSIL
-421 FDSVDIAKADPKA
+421 FDGVDIAKADPKA

-464 GDDEIK
+464 GEDEIK

-484 LPHGY
+484 LPQGY

-546 EGRTSLVIAHRLA
+546 AGRTSLVIAHRLA

-594 AALQFGVNSI
+594 AALQFGNH

>member
-1 MTQAELPERPKG
+1 VTQAELTTRQKA
-13 PENGVQG
+13 PENGSG
-20 REQARLRPLAALMP
+20 ARFRPLLSLMP
-34 FVLRYPGRFLLA
+34 FVLRYPGRFLGALA
-46 LLALF
+46 ALF
-51 VAALATLAIPLAVR
+51 AAALATLAIPLAVR
-65 RMIDLGFAA
+65 RMIDLGFGA
-74 DAGGTIDQYFL
+74 DSGSKIDQYFL

-122 RIVSLDAGFFDRARA
+122 RIVSLDAGFFDSARA

-160 VALRNLLLLTGAI
+160 VALRNVLLLFGAT
-173 AMMVVTSPKL
+173 AMMVFTSPKL
-183 SLLVVIAIPA
+183 SLLVLIAIPA
-193 VMLPLFGFGRA
+193 VMLPLLGFGRA

-238 EEAAR
+238 EETAKS
-243 LRFGAAVE
+243 RFGAAVE
-251 GAFDAAKDATRSRSF
+251 QAFGAAREATRSRAL
-266 LTAIAIFLAFACVVL
+266 LTAIAIFLAFASVVL
-281 ILWSGAQSVLAGQM
+281 VLWSGAQAVLANQM
-295 TPGTLGQFVLYSVF
+295 TPGTLGQFVLYAVL

-334 IELLHTEPAIKSP
+334 VELLHIEPAIKAPQSP
-347 AAPLPLPPKPRG
+347 LALPAKPRG
-359 EVRFAHVSY
+359 DVRFENVSY
-368 SYPSLRDAPVLD
+368 AYPSLRGAPVLNE
-380 DVSFTAAPGE
+380 VSFAAAPGE
-390 RIAIVGPSGAGK
+390 RVAIVGPSGAGK

-409 LRFDDPKKGKIL
+409 LRFDDPRAGKIL
-421 FDSVDIAKADPKA
+421 FDGVDISKADPQT
-434 VRRNIALVPQ
+434 VRKNIALVPQ

-464 GDDEIK
+464 SDEEVK
-470 RAAETALVDEFVRN
+470 RAAETALVDEFVKN
-484 LPHGY
+484 LPQGY
-489 DTPVGERGV
+489 ETPVGERGV

-559 TVLGADRIVV
+559 TVLGANRIVV
-569 LQKGRVVEEGSHA
+569 LQKGRVVEEGTHA
-582 QLSASD
+582 KLTANG
-588 GLYARL
+588 GLYSRL
-594 AALQFGVNSI
+594 AALQFGNH

>member
-1 MTQAELPERPKG
+1 
-13 PENGVQG
+13 
-20 REQARLRPLAALMP
+20 MP
-34 FVLRYPGRFLLA
+34 FVLRYPGRFLGA
-46 LLALF
+46 LVALS

-65 RMIDLGFAA
+65 RMIDLGFGA
-74 DAGGTIDQYFL
+74 DSGTKIDQYFL

-122 RIVSLDAGFFDRARA
+122 RIVSLDAGFFDSARA

-160 VALRNLLLLTGAI
+160 VALRNALLLLGAMT
-173 AMMVVTSPKL
+173 MMVVTSPRL
-183 SLLVVIAIPA
+183 SLLVLIAIPA

-219 TAFAVEA
+219 AAFAVEA

-238 EEAAR
+238 EEAAKS
-243 LRFGAAVE
+243 RFGAVVE
-251 GAFDAAKDATRSRSF
+251 EAFVAARDATRSRSF

-295 TPGTLGQFVLYSVF
+295 TPGTLGQFVLYAVF

-322 EVSQTAGAAERI
+322 EISQTAGAAERI
-334 IELLHTEPAIKSP
+334 VELLHIEPAIR
-347 AAPLPLPPKPRG
+347 APLTPQPMPGKPRG
-359 EVRFAHVSY
+359 EVRFEQVTYA
-368 SYPSLRDAPVLD
+368 YPSRREANVLS
-380 DVSFTAAPGE
+380 DVTFSAASGE
-390 RIAIVGPSGAGK
+390 RIAIVGPSGGGK

-409 LRFDDPKKGKIL
+409 LRFDDPQSGKIL
-421 FDSVDIAKADPKA
+421 FDGVDISKADPQA
-434 VRRNIALVPQ
+434 VRKNIALVPQ

-459 GKPGA
+459 GRPGA
-464 GDDEIK
+464 SDEEVK

-484 LPHGY
+484 LSQGY
-489 DTPVGERGV
+489 ATAVGERGV

-506 RLAIARAVLRDAPVL
+506 RLAIARAVLRAAPVL

-546 EGRTSLVIAHRLA
+546 TGRTSLVIAHRLA
-559 TVLGADRIVV
+559 TVLSADRIVV
-569 LQKGRVVEEGSHA
+569 LQKGRVVEEGTHA
-582 QLSASD
+582 KLSASN
-588 GLYARL
+588 GLYSRL
-594 AALQFGVNSI
+594 AALQFGNH

>member
-1 MTQAELPERPKG
+1 MTQAEYREPQKR
-13 PENGVQG
+13 PENGS
-20 REQARLRPLAALMP
+20 RPRFRPLVALMP
-34 FVLRYPGRFLLA
+34 LVLRYPGRFLLA
-46 LLALF
+46 LVALF
-51 VAALATLAIPLAVR
+51 VAASATLAIPLAVR
-65 RMIDLGFAA
+65 RMIDLGFGA
-74 DAGGTIDQYFL
+74 DAGGKIDQYFL

-90 VAILA
+90 VAVLA

-112 VADLRAAVFA
+112 VADLRSAVFA
-122 RIVSLDAGFFDRARA
+122 RIVSLDAGFFDSARA

-160 VALRNLLLLTGAI
+160 VALRNALLLIGAA
-173 AMMVVTSPKL
+173 AMMVITSPKL
-183 SLLVVIAIPA
+183 SLLVLIAIPA

-210 MAQDKLADA
+210 LAQDKLADA

-226 IGAVRTVQAMTA
+226 IVAVRTVQAMTA
-238 EEAAR
+238 EETAKA
-243 LRFGAAVE
+243 RFGAAVDE
-251 GAFDAAKDATRSRSF
+251 AFVAARDATRSRSF
-266 LTAIAIFLAFACVVL
+266 LTAIAIFLAFASVVL

-295 TPGTLGQFVLYSVF
+295 TPGTLGQFVLYAVF

-334 IELLHTEPAIKSP
+334 VELLHIEPAIK
-347 AAPLPLPPKPRG
+347 APPYPLVLPVKPRG
-359 EVRFAHVSY
+359 EVRFEKVSY
-368 SYPSLRDAPVLD
+368 AYPSLRDAPVID
-380 DVSFTAAPGE
+380 NVSFAAAPGE

-409 LRFDDPKKGKIL
+409 LRFDDLKRGKIL
-421 FDSVDIAKADPKA
+421 FDGVDISKSDPHD
-434 VRRNIALVPQ
+434 VRKNIALVPQ

-464 GDDEIK
+464 SDGEVK
-470 RAAETALVDEFVRN
+470 AAAETALVDEFVRN
-484 LPHGY
+484 LPRGY
-489 DTPVGERGV
+489 ATPVGERGV

-546 EGRTSLVIAHRLA
+546 AGRTSLVIAHRLA

-569 LQKGRVVEEGSHA
+569 LQKGRVVEEGTHA
-582 QLSASD
+582 KLSASG
-588 GLYARL
+588 GLYSRL
-594 AALQFGVNSI
+594 AALQFGAGS

>member
-1 MTQAELPERPKG
+1 MTQAELKDGPKG
-13 PENGVQG
+13 PENGAEG
-20 REQARLRPLAALMP
+20 RFRPLAALMP
-34 FVLRYPGRFLLA
+34 FVLRYPGRFLGA
-46 LLALF
+46 LVALV

-65 RMIDLGFAA
+65 RMIDLGFGA
-74 DAGGTIDQYFL
+74 DAGDKIDQYFL

-90 VAILA
+90 VAVLS

-122 RIVSLDAGFFDRARA
+122 RIVSLDAGFFDSARA

-147 TVQIKSAVGSSAS
+147 TVQIKSAVGSTAS
-160 VALRNLLLLTGAI
+160 VALRNALLLIGAI
-173 AMMVVTSPKL
+173 AMMVITSPKL
-183 SLLVVIAIPA
+183 SLLVLIAIPA

-238 EEAAR
+238 EEAAKS
-243 LRFGAAVE
+243 RFDAAVE
-251 GAFDAAKDATRSRSF
+251 QAFDAAQDATRSRSF
-266 LTAIAIFLAFACVVL
+266 LTAIAIFLAFASVVL
-281 ILWSGAQSVLAGQM
+281 ILWSGAQAVLANQI
-295 TPGTLGQFVLYSVF
+295 TPGTLGQFVLYAVF

-334 IELLHTEPAIKSP
+334 VELLHIEPAIKAPPSP
-347 AAPLPLPPKPRG
+347 ISLPAKPRG
-359 EVRFAHVSY
+359 EVRFEKVFYA
-368 SYPSLRDAPVLD
+368 YPSLREAPVLN
-380 DVSFTAAPGE
+380 DVSFSAAPGE

-409 LRFDDPKKGKIL
+409 LRFDDPQSGKIL
-421 FDSVDIAKADPKA
+421 FDGVDIAKADPHD
-434 VRRNIALVPQ
+434 VRGNIALVPQ

-464 GDDEIK
+464 SDKEVK
-470 RAAETALVDEFVRN
+470 AAAETALVDEFVRN
-484 LPHGY
+484 LPQGY
-489 DTPVGERGV
+489 ATPVGERGV

-569 LQKGRVVEEGSHA
+569 LQKGRVVEEGTHA
-582 QLSASD
+582 KLTASG
-588 GLYARL
+588 GLYSRL
-594 AALQFGVNSI
+594 AALQFGEISAR

>member
-1 MTQAELPERPKG
+1 MTLPKG
-13 PENGVQG
+13 PENGSKG
-20 REQARLRPLAALMP
+20 RFRPLLALMP
-34 FVLRYPGRFLLA
+34 FVLRYPGRFLGA

-65 RMIDLGFAA
+65 RMIDLGFGA
-74 DAGGTIDQYFL
+74 DAGDKIDQYFL

-90 VAILA
+90 VAVLS

-122 RIVSLDAGFFDRARA
+122 RIVSLDAGFFDSARA

-147 TVQIKSAVGSSAS
+147 TAQIKSAVGSSAS
-160 VALRNLLLLTGAI
+160 VALRNVLLLVGAM

-183 SLLVVIAIPA
+183 SLLVLIAIPA

-210 MAQDKLADA
+210 LAQDKLADA

-238 EEAAR
+238 EEAAKAR
-243 LRFGAAVE
+243 FGSAVEEAFGAAQ
-251 GAFDAAKDATRSRSF
+251 DATRSRSF
-266 LTAIAIFLAFACVVL
+266 LTAIAIFLAFASVVL
-281 ILWSGAQSVLAGQM
+281 VLWSGAQAVLANQM
-295 TPGTLGQFVLYSVF
+295 TPGTLGQFVLYAVF
-309 AAGALGALAEVWG
+309 AAGALGALSEVWG
-322 EVSQTAGAAERI
+322 EISQTAGAAERI
-334 IELLHTEPAIKSP
+334 VELLHFEPAIKAP
-347 AAPLPLPPKPRG
+347 ALPLVLPDKPRG
-359 EVRFAHVSY
+359 EVRFENVTYA
-368 SYPSLRDAPVLD
+368 YPSRRDAPVLR
-380 DVSFTAAPGE
+380 DVTFTAAPGE
-390 RIAIVGPSGAGK
+390 RIAVVGPSGGGK
-402 STIFHLL
+402 STLFHLL
-409 LRFDDPKKGKIL
+409 LRFDDPQQGRIL
-421 FDSVDIAKADPKA
+421 FDGVEITKTDPRE

-464 GDDEIK
+464 SDAEVK
-470 RAAETALVDEFVRN
+470 AAAETALVDEFVRN
-484 LPHGY
+484 LPQGFE
-489 DTPVGERGV
+489 TPVGERGV

-546 EGRTSLVIAHRLA
+546 AGRTSLVIAHRLA

-569 LQKGRVVEEGSHA
+569 LQKGRIVEEGTHA
-582 QLSASD
+582 KLSASD
-588 GLYARL
+588 GLYSRL
-594 AALQFGVNSI
+594 AALQFGEISAR

>member
-1 MTQAELPERPKG
+1 VTQAERSERPEG
-13 PENGVQG
+13 PENG
-20 REQARLRPLAALMP
+20 ARPRFRPLIALLP
-34 FVLRYPGRFLLA
+34 YVLRYPGRFMAA

-51 VAALATLAIPLAVR
+51 AAALATLAIPLAVR
-65 RMIDLGFAA
+65 RMIDLGFGAG
-74 DAGGTIDQYFL
+74 AGGTINQYFL

-95 LASAARYY
+95 IASAVRYY

-112 VADLRAAVFA
+112 VSDLRSAVFA
-122 RIVSLDAGFFDRARA
+122 RIVSLDAAFFDRARA
-137 GEISSRLTAD
+137 GEIGSRLTAD

-160 VALRNLLLLTGAI
+160 VALRNLLLLIGAVG
-173 AMMVVTSPKL
+173 MMVITSPKL
-183 SLLVVIAIPA
+183 SLLVLIAIPL
-193 VMLPLFGFGRA
+193 VMLPLFGFGRS

-210 MAQDKLADA
+210 LAQDRLADA

-238 EEAAR
+238 EEAAKTR
-243 LRFGAAVE
+243 FGSAIEEAFGAAR
-251 GAFDAAKDATRSRSF
+251 DATLARSF
-266 LTAIAIFLAFACVVL
+266 LTAVAIFLAFACVVL
-281 ILWSGAQSVLAGQM
+281 ILWSGAQSVLAGEM

-309 AAGALGALAEVWG
+309 AAGALGALAEVGG
-322 EVSQTAGAAERI
+322 EISQTAGAAERI
-334 IELLHTEPAIKSP
+334 VELLHIEPTIKAPAHP
-347 AAPLPLPPKPRG
+347 AALPPKPRG
-359 EVRFAHVSY
+359 EVRFESVSY
-368 SYPSLRDAPVLD
+368 AYPTLKDAPVLNG
-380 DVSFTAAPGE
+380 VSINAAPGE
-390 RIAIVGPSGAGK
+390 RIAVVGPSGAGK

-409 LRFDDPKKGKIL
+409 LRFDDPKSGRIL
-421 FDSVDIAKADPKA
+421 FDGVDIAKADPRE
-434 VRRNIALVPQ
+434 VRQHIALVPQ

-453 ADNIRY
+453 AENIRY

-464 GDDEIK
+464 SDEAVR

-484 LPHGY
+484 LPQGF
-489 DTPVGERGV
+489 DTQVGERGV

-506 RLAIARAVLRDAPVL
+506 RLAIARAVLRDAPLL

-546 EGRTSLVIAHRLA
+546 AGRTSLVIAHRLA

-569 LQKGRVVEEGSHA
+569 LQKGRVVEEGTHA
-582 QLSASD
+582 TLSASG
-588 GLYARL
+588 GLYSRL
-594 AALQFGVNSI
+594 ADLQFNHIP

>member
-1 MTQAELPERPKG
+1 VTQAELPTRPKG
-13 PENGVQG
+13 PENGPK
-20 REQARLRPLAALMP
+20 ARFRPLLALMP

-46 LLALF
+46 LAALF

-65 RMIDLGFAA
+65 RMIDLGFGA
-74 DAGGTIDQYFL
+74 DAGGKIDQYFL

-90 VAILA
+90 VAVLA

-112 VADLRAAVFA
+112 VADLRSAVFA
-122 RIVSLDAGFFDRARA
+122 RIVSLDTGFFDSARA

-160 VALRNLLLLTGAI
+160 VALRNVLLLTGAM

-183 SLLVVIAIPA
+183 SLLVLFAIPA
-193 VMLPLFGFGRA
+193 VMLPLLGFGRA
-204 VRRRSR
+204 VRKRSR
-210 MAQDKLADA
+210 LAQDKLADA

-238 EEAAR
+238 EETAKQ
-243 LRFGAAVE
+243 RFGAAVE
-251 GAFDAAKDATRSRSF
+251 DAFDAARDATRSRSL
-266 LTAIAIFLAFACVVL
+266 LTAIAIFLAFASVVL
-281 ILWSGAQSVLAGQM
+281 VLWSGAQSVLAGQM
-295 TPGTLGQFVLYSVF
+295 TPGTLGQFVLYAVF

-334 IELLHTEPAIKSP
+334 VELLHIEPAIKAP
-347 AAPLPLPPKPRG
+347 ATPLALPAKPRG
-359 EVRFAHVSY
+359 EVKFEAVSY
-368 SYPSLRDAPVLD
+368 SYPSLRNAPVLD
-380 DVSFTAAPGE
+380 AVGFTAAAGE

-409 LRFDDPKKGKIL
+409 LRFDDPAQGRIVL
-421 FDSVDIAKADPKA
+421 DGIDIARADPRE
-434 VRRNIALVPQ
+434 VRRHIALVPQ

-464 GDDEIK
+464 SDDEVK

-484 LPHGY
+484 LPQGY

-533 SEALVQK
+533 SEALVQR

-569 LQKGRVVEEGSHA
+569 LQKGRIVEEGTHTRLNA
-582 QLSASD
+582 NG

-594 AALQFGVNSI
+594 AALQFGNQ